1 MKKVVCKVI
10 LSLIVLLGCTPK
22 QDSFPAP
29 FGPTPTSRQM
39 AWHDT
44 EFYAFIH
51 LTLNTFT
58 DKEWGFGDE
67 SPVLFNPTEFDAE
80 QIVSACKNAGMKGL
94 ILTAKHHDGFCLWPT
109 ETTGHNIT
117 KSPYKN
123 GRGDIVREIVDAC
136 RKYGLKVGMY
146 VSPWDRNNP
155 DYGKPEYISVFR
167 GQLTELLTNYG
178 DVFEVW
184 FDGANGGTGY
194 YGGAN
199 EERKID
205 RKTYYDWEN
214 TFKLVHELQP
224 NAVIFSD
231 IGPGTRWVG
240 NEEGYAGDPCWHRF
254 TPKGRDGNKP
264 GIGESQYW
272 EAENGH
278 REGEFW
284 IPAEVDVS
292 IRPGWFH
299 HESEN
304 HRVKSPERLVEIYY
318 HSLGRGANLILN
330 IPPDQRGLIHENDL
344 KSLDGFHKII
354 NATFSTDLAQGSKI
368 SASNIRNGS
377 KRYGPVNLLDNDQ
390 ESFWSTDDGI
400 TDAHIVLEFPKTTEF
415 NVVNLREYLP
425 LGQRIWGWALD
436 KWENNEWKEFAKGE
450 SIGNRRLWRGSL
462 QTTKKMRVRIT
473 EAPVCPILTQ
483 LSVHLEPVKLDKPKI
498 DRSKTGAVK
507 ITGNGTI
514 RYTLDGTEPNAKST
528 AYTNEIP
535 FPRGGTVKSK
545 IFYQG
550 KSSETA
556 TANFS
561 HSKHKWKVVSA
572 SSFDKNREAAH
583 VIDENKNTFWQS
595 TEDDRKRE
603 LIIGFE
609 ETLDITAFSM
619 LPPQDGAKKGMVTHF
634 EFYTSLDG
642 ENWELSKA
650 GEFSN
655 VVNNPI
661 AQQVSLDAA
670 KQARFVKFKATKV
683 FDADYTVIA
692 ELNVI
697 VAK

>member
-1 MKKVVCKVI
+1 MKKNASAIVM
-10 LSLIVLLGCTPK
+10 LLIVSIGCNPK
-22 QDSFPAP
+22 KDNMPAP
-29 FGPTPTSRQM
+29 FGPTPTIRQL

-51 LTLNTFT
+51 LTINTFT

-67 SPVLFNPTEFDAE
+67 SPELFNPTEFDAE

-94 ILTAKHHDGFCLWPT
+94 VLTAKHHDGFCLWPT

-123 GRGDIVREIVDAC
+123 GKGDIVREIVDAC
-136 RKYGLKVGMY
+136 RKHGLKVGMY
-146 VSPWDRNNP
+146 ISPWDRNHP
-155 DYGKPEYISVFR
+155 DYGKPEYLSVFR
-167 GQLTELLTNYG
+167 GQLTELLTNYD

-184 FDGANGGTGY
+184 FDGANGGSGY

-214 TFKLVHELQP
+214 TFKLVRELQP

-264 GIGESQYW
+264 GIGESLYW

-304 HRVKSPERLVEIYY
+304 DRVKSPERLVEIYY

-330 IPPDQRGLIHENDL
+330 IPPDRRGLIHENDL
-344 KSLDGFHKII
+344 KSLDGFQKII
-354 NATFSTDLAQGSKI
+354 NATFSTDLAQASKI
-368 SASNIRNGS
+368 SASNVRDNS
-377 KRYGPVNLLDNDQ
+377 RYYSPANLLDNDQ
-390 ESFWSTDDGI
+390 ESFWSTDDGV
-400 TDAHIVLEFPKTTEF
+400 TNANVVVEFPKTTEF
-415 NVVNLREYLP
+415 NVVNLREYLS

-436 KWENNEWKEFAKGE
+436 KWENGEWKEFAKGE
-450 SIGNRRLWRGSL
+450 SIGNRRLWKGGL
-462 QTTKKMRVRIT
+462 QTTKKIRIRIT

-483 LSVHLEPVKLDKPKI
+483 VSVHLEPVKLDKPI
-498 DRSKTGAVK
+498 IGRSKTGEVK

-514 RYTLDGTEPNAKST
+514 RYTLDGTEPTDGSP

-535 FPRGGTVKSK
+535 FLRGGTVKSK
-545 IFYQG
+545 VFYKG

-556 TANFS
+556 TSRFS
-561 HSKHKWKVVSA
+561 YSKHKWKVISA
-572 SSFDKNREAAH
+572 SSFDKNRKAAD
-583 VIDENKNTFWQS
+583 VIDENKNSFWQS
-595 TEDDRKRE
+595 AKDDKERE
-603 LIIGFE
+603 IVIGFA
-609 ETLDITAFSM
+609 ETLNVTAFSM
-619 LPPQDGAKKGMVTHF
+619 LPPQDGTKKGIVTHF
-634 EFYTSLDG
+634 ELYTSMDG
-642 ENWELSKA
+642 KNWKLSKT

-655 VVNNPI
+655 VVNNPVE
-661 AQQVSLDAA
+661 QTVNLGTTQ
-670 KQARFVKFKATKV
+670 QARFVKFKATKV
-683 FDADYTVIA
+683 FETSYARVA
-692 ELNVI
+692 ALGVI
-697 VAK
+697 VD